1 MIVGAC
7 LHGELASFAKLDVQ
21 RTTIEENFT
30 YRKLGDLTRA
40 EGSRHIQGD
49 EREEKNKDAR

>member
-1 MIVGAC
+1 
-7 LHGELASFAKLDVQ
+7 VQ
-21 RTTIEENFT
+21 RSTTEENFI
-30 YRKLGDLTRA
+30 YRKLADLTRA